1 MLLVD
6 SHGSR
11 VSRVA
16 ESELLETKQ
25 RPFQFD
31 GSCGNEES
39 RIETQQLRI
48 KSRFSTRIS
57 ILNSR
62 KDRESSV
69 NLLLNGTVCLYQQES
84 IILYQNFVSVNC
96 LYMSRDLAEKSLKEE
111 NNSEEHPASYYF
123 RTASA

>member
-1 MLLVD
+1 MSLVD

-11 VSRVA
+11 VSRV

-31 GSCGNEES
+31 GSCGNEEL

-48 KSRFSTRIS
+48 ESRFSTRIS

-111 NNSEEHPASYYF
+111 NSEEHLASNYYI